1 MRTAIGPLV
10 CLALLSAC
18 SLPRLPDRAAAARQP
33 PAPPT
38 APEPPNPFDDSS
50 ASFVV
55 SGARFAPGETAIVKV
70 CVSPDGTIS
79 SANIIG
85 SSGDQQ
91 FDNFALIWARQVRL
105 RSVPQGAQSEELC
118 GPVRVEIKPAS
129 LPPSF
134 ADRESSLG

>member
-1 MRTAIGPLV
+1 VRTAIGPLV
-10 CLALLSAC
+10 CLVLLSAC

-33 PAPPT
+33 A

-70 CVSPDGTIS
+70 CVSPDGTIA

-85 SSGDQQ
+85 SSGDRQ

-105 RSVPQGAQSEELC
+105 RSMPQGTQTEELC